1 MLSVAPPGEE
11 MKLSIRSRMKPWLQD
26 LAMRQMDPLRVDTI
40 EEAQGDVLEIGFGT
54 ALNLRYYG
62 PEVSPLVGLDPMD
75 VANVEKVQRRIR
87 SAAFPIER
95 KALRADG
102 GLPFDRARFD
112 TVVTTWTLCSI
123 PEVGDALRE
132 MRRVLKPGGQY
143 LFIEHGRAE
152 SDKTA
157 RWQDRINPIWNRVC
171 DGCNINRKIDRLVE
185 DGGFEMKRLDRF
197 RAKGPGIVA
206 QMYRGVATR

>member
-1 MLSVAPPGEE
+1 
-11 MKLSIRSRMKPWLQD
+11 MKPWFLD
-26 LAMRQMDPLRVDTI
+26 LAMRQMNSLRVDTI
-40 EEAQGDVLEIGFGT
+40 EEAEGDVLEIGFGT

-62 PEVSPLVGLDPMD
+62 SGVTSLVGLDPMD
-75 VANVEKVQRRIR
+75 IANVEKVQRRIQ
-87 SAAFPIER
+87 SVAFPIER

-123 PEVGDALRE
+123 PEVAEALRE
-132 MRRVLKPGGQY
+132 MRRVLKPGGKY
-143 LFIEHGRAE
+143 LFIEHGLAD
-152 SDKTA
+152 SDSTA
-157 RWQDRINPIWNRVC
+157 KWQDRINPLWKRVC

-185 DGGFEMKRLDRF
+185 EGGFEMKSLDRF
-197 RAKGPGIVA
+197 RAKGLGIAA

>member
-1 MLSVAPPGEE
+1 M
-11 MKLSIRSRMKPWLQD
+11 SIRSRMKPWLQD
-26 LAMRQMDPLRVDTI
+26 LAMRQMDPLRGDTI
-40 EEAQGDVLEIGFGT
+40 DEAQGDVLEIGFGT

-62 PEVSPLVGLDPMD
+62 SEVSTLVGLDPMD
-75 VANVEKVQRRIR
+75 VANVEKVQRRIQ

-123 PEVGDALRE
+123 PEVADALRE
-132 MRRVLKPGGQY
+132 MRRVLKPSGQY

-152 SDKTA
+152 SEKTA

-185 DGGFEMKRLDRF
+185 DGGFEMKSLDRF

>member
-1 MLSVAPPGEE
+1 
-11 MKLSIRSRMKPWLQD
+11 
-26 LAMRQMDPLRVDTI
+26 MRQMDPLRVDTI

-62 PEVSPLVGLDPMD
+62 PEVSTLVGLDPMD

>member
-1 MLSVAPPGEE
+1 M
-11 MKLSIRSRMKPWLQD
+11 SIRSRMKPWFQD
-26 LAMRQMDPLRVDTI
+26 LAMRQMDQLRVGTT

-62 PEVSPLVGLDPMD
+62 SNVKSLVGLDPMD

-87 SAAFPIER
+87 SVTFPIER

-123 PEVGDALRE
+123 PEVAAALRE
-132 MRRVLKPGGQY
+132 MRRVLKPDGQY
-143 LFIEHGRAE
+143 LFIEHGRAD
-152 SDKTA
+152 SDSTA

-185 DGGFEMKRLDRF
+185 DGGFELKSLERF

-206 QMYRGVATR
+206 QMYRGIATR